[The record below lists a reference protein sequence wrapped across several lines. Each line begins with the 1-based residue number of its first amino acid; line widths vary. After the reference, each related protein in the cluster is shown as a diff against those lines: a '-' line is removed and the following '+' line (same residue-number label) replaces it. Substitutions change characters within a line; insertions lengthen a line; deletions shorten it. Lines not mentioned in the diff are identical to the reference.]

1 MNLDELRTKLKPEQV
16 QAAHRMLENSLS
28 GKDKLTQEQL
38 AAELGVTDRC
48 LRKWRSENV
57 YFNEYITQLST
68 NALRSHTDFVD
79 AQLLEAV
86 SKGHI
91 KAMELY
97 YKRSGLMQQ
106 VAVNEQLVDAT
117 ARINEEELRERIEA
131 MKASK

>member
-16 QAAHRMLENSLS
+16 QAAHRMLENSIS

-38 AAELGVTDRC
+38 AAELGISGRC
-48 LRKWRSENV
+48 LRMWRSENV

-68 NALRSHTDFVD
+68 NALRSHVDFVD

-86 SKGHI
+86 GKGHI

-97 YKRSGLMQQ
+97 YRRASLLQQ
-106 VAVNEQLVDAT
+106 VAVSEQLVSAT
-117 ARINEEELRERIEA
+117 ARIDADELRERIEA
-131 MKASK
+131 MKNK

>member
-1 MNLDELRTKLKPEQV
+1 MTLDELRAKLKPEQI
-16 QAAHRMLENSLS
+16 QAAHSILENSTR

-38 AAELGVTDRC
+38 AAEIGLTGRC

-79 AQLLEAV
+79 AKLLEAV
-86 SKGHI
+86 DKGHI

-97 YKRSGLMQQ
+97 YKRAGLLQQ
-106 VAVNEQLVDAT
+106 VTTSEQLVDT
-117 ARINEEELRERIEA
+117 STRINAEEIRARIEA
-131 MKASK
+131 MKANN